1 MEWVYLLAA
10 GLFEIGFVLGLKAS
24 DGLSRPLPS
33 LIMLLCLGASLWLL
47 SLAMRALPLG
57 TAYAVWTGI
66 GTAGAVLAGM
76 VMAREGFDP
85 ARLACVGL
93 ILTGVAGLKLL
104 ER

>member
-10 GLFEIGFVLGLKAS
+10 GLFEVGFVLGLKAS
-24 DGLSRPLPS
+24 EGLSRPVPS
-33 LIMLLCLGASLWLL
+33 LVTLTCLGASLWLL
-47 SLAMRALPLG
+47 SLAMRSLPLG

-76 VMAREGFDP
+76 IMAREGVDP
-85 ARLACVGL
+85 ARVACVAL
-93 ILTGVAGLKLL
+93 ILAGVVGLKLL